1 VRRCCGK
8 PFGEDVAVP
17 GNDRWEVVCDCGLH
31 GVFLK
36 YFLDKFVA
44 FAAYWHL
51 WSDYILH
58 RIHLRVLEHIRTQA
72 EGAVK

>member
-1 VRRCCGK
+1 MWRCQGTIDGK
-8 PFGEDVAVP
+8 LYAIAGCTAFV
-17 GNDRWEVVCDCGLH
+17 
-31 GVFLK
+31 LK